1 MALISLLA
9 AVTLLAPTSEAPTKS
24 QIESAAEYHRS
35 YGGFALIVLHEG
47 KVIHEEYAEG
57 RDADQASQLA
67 SGTKSFAGVVA
78 VAAQEDGLLR
88 LDEKVCETITEWK
101 DDPRKSQ
108 ITIRQLLS
116 LSSGLV
122 GGPTGSP
129 QSYAASIADD
139 TFADPGEQ
147 FRYGPNPFQV
157 FGELMRRKLKTEGYL
172 DYLKRRILD
181 PIDCTWGR
189 WTIRRGDEPSLP
201 SGASFTVREWVK
213 FGEMIRLDGKVGD
226 KVILKPES
234 VAELFKPGASN
245 SYGLTWWL
253 GGEAGSRDIP
263 GMVMAAGAGK
273 QRLYV
278 MREKGLTVAR
288 LAPVAGSGRY
298 SDAEFLTRLTGG
310 E

>member
-9 AVTLLAPTSEAPTKS
+9 AVTLLAPIAEAPTKS
-24 QIESAAEYHRS
+24 QIDAAAEYHRS
-35 YGGFALIVLHEG
+35 HGGFALIMLHEG

-57 RDADQASQLA
+57 RDADQAGQLA

-172 DYLKRRILD
+172 DYLKRRVLD

-226 KVILKPES
+226 RAILKPES

-245 SYGLTWWL
+245 AYGLTWWL

>member
-9 AVTLLAPTSEAPTKS
+9 AVTLLTPTAEAPTKS
-24 QIESAAEYHRS
+24 QIEAAAEYHRS
-35 YGGFALIVLHEG
+35 HGGFALIMLHEG

-57 RDADQASQLA
+57 RDSDQAGQLA

-101 DDPRKSQ
+101 DDRRKSQ

-157 FGELMRRKLKTEGYL
+157 FGELMRRKLKTESYL

-181 PIDCTWGR
+181 PLDCTWGR

-226 KVILKPES
+226 KVILKSES
-234 VAELFKPGASN
+234 VAELFKPGAN
-245 SYGLTWWL
+245 KSYGLTWWL

-278 MREKGLTVAR
+278 LRERDLTIAR
-288 LAPVAGSGRY
+288 LAPVAGGGRF
-298 SDAEFLTRLTGG
+298 SDSEFLGLLTG